1 MYKPRKFLDY
11 RFIAANSGAGE
22 GNAQEN
28 ITSVAAFRAF
38 SEGFPFSDGVILY
51 QSQKYHL

>member
-1 MYKPRKFLDY
+1 MYKNQGVFLDY

-28 ITSVAAFRAF
+28 ITSVAQLLGHSVKA
-38 SEGFPFSDGVILY
+38 SI
-51 QSQKYHL
+51 Q